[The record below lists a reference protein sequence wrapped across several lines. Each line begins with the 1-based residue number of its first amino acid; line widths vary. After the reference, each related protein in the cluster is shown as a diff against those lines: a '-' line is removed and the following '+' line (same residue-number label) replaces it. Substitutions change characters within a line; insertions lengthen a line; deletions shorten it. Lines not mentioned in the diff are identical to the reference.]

1 MIADKSR
8 ADWFGASDTTT
19 IMGKW
24 TSKTFEKWWLQKLG
38 INNANFNNVY
48 TLAGTHFEHPI
59 LESLNLPMELDKQII
74 LPELRLRIN
83 LDGNTVNTIYE
94 CKTYKDG
101 NKFYPSKYEK
111 QVQVQMFG
119 SGLRKAYIVA
129 YPLTENEYKNFLL
142 DIDTTKIELYSIEY
156 DEKFIT
162 KYLVRLRYLADC
174 LDKGKFPQIKEI
186 I

>member
-1 MIADKSR
+1 MIADQNR
-8 ADWFGASDTTT
+8 ADWFGASDTAT

-38 INNANFNNVY
+38 IYNAHFSNVY

-59 LESLNLPMELDKQII
+59 LESLNLPLELDKQIL
-74 LPELRLRIN
+74 LPELCLRIN
-83 LDGNTVNTIYE
+83 LDGNTEDTIYE

-119 SGLRKAYIVA
+119 SGLRKAFIVA
-129 YPLTENEYKNFLL
+129 YPLTESEYKNFLM
-142 DIDTTKIELYSIEY
+142 DIDTTKIEFYSINY
-156 DEKFIT
+156 DEAFIET
-162 KYLVRLRYLADC
+162 YLKRLRYLSDC
-174 LDKGKFPQIKEI
+174 LNNGKFPQEKEI
-186 I
+186 V

>member
-38 INNANFNNVY
+38 INNDNFNNVY

-59 LESLNLPMELDKQII
+59 LESLNLHMELDKQII

-83 LDGNTVNTIYE
+83 LDGNTVDTIYE
-94 CKTYKDG
+94 CKTYKAG

-119 SGLRKAYIVA
+119 SGLRKAFIVA
-129 YPLTENEYKNFLL
+129 YPLTEKEYNNFLL
-142 DIDTTKIELYSIEY
+142 DIDTAKIEFYAVEY
-156 DEKFIT
+156 DETFIT

>member
-1 MIADKSR
+1 MIADQDRSN
-8 ADWFGASDTTT
+8 WFGASDTTT
-19 IMGKW
+19 IIGKW

-38 INNANFNNVY
+38 IYTSHFGNVF

-59 LESLNLPMELDKQII
+59 LESLNLPMVLDRQIL
-74 LPELRLRIN
+74 LPELSLRIN
-83 LDGNTVNTIYE
+83 LDGNTEDTIYE

-119 SGLRKAYIVA
+119 SGLRKAFIVA
-129 YPLTENEYKNFLL
+129 YPLTEKEYNNFLL
-142 DIDTTKIELYSIEY
+142 DIDTAKIEFYIVEYDEQFIELYL
-156 DEKFIT
+156 K
-162 KYLVRLRYLADC
+162 RLRYLADC